1 MTENTHSFMNRF
13 LHFGTLLRR
22 YDTWQQRENG
32 LPSSRHHGQGRL
44 LALLKLQPEI
54 TQRQLVYVLDMSR
67 QAVSE
72 CLAKLEAADY
82 ITRTPDPNDRRVMRI
97 KLTARGQQI
106 AEQAENSGSDD
117 IFDVLTPEEQ
127 TTLDRLLGKV
137 EHKLLSVLPARAQH
151 PAWRDAEHL
160 DESPMMPGC
169 PGMSGDTRRPG
180 CGMLRGG
187 DHLEMRPGDNLGMRA
202 NDPRDRF

>member
-32 LPSSRHHGQGRL
+32 MPGSRHHGQGRL

-72 CLAKLEAADY
+72 CLAKLEAAGY
-82 ITRTPDPNDRRVMRI
+82 ITRTPDPDDRRVMRI
-97 KLTARGQQI
+97 TLTATGRQV
-106 AEQAENSGSDD
+106 ADQADQSHTDD
-117 IFDVLTPEEQ
+117 VFDVLTPDEQ
-127 TTLDRLLGKV
+127 TTLDRLLSKV
-137 EHKLLSVLPARAQH
+137 EHQLLRVLPARAQH
-151 PAWRDAEHL
+151 PAWRDADHL
-160 DESPMMPGC
+160 DERPMMPGC
-169 PGMSGDTRRPG
+169 PGMSGDARRPG
-180 CGMLRGG
+180 CGMMRGC
-187 DHLEMRPGDNLGMRA
+187 DHLERRPGDDLGLRA
-202 NDPRDRF
+202 NDFRD